1 MNTMVFHQIEQL
13 VNSLDIHR
21 IRMVMEFLEWE
32 WQGSVPTQSEIY
44 DVAMTLME
52 DAYELCK
59 KDLVPSYCT
68 TGGLRARCEIVDG
81 EYVFTLTF
89 EVVSVDNDSR

>member
-1 MNTMVFHQIEQL
+1 
-13 VNSLDIHR
+13 
-21 IRMVMEFLEWE
+21 
-32 WQGSVPTQSEIY
+32 
-44 DVAMTLME
+44 
-52 DAYELCK
+52 
-59 KDLVPSYCT
+59 VPSYCT